1 MIELEGDER
10 LLWMQS
16 DALERWLVEKSDL
29 LYDDPKLEA
38 YLTDIAKELL
48 GQILGT
54 TEPNIRVHVLR
65 SPELNA
71 YALPNGALFLHTGI
85 LARMDNEAQ
94 LAVLIGHELAH
105 FTHRHQHAQMH
116 AERRRMLFGTI
127 FGSLLGAAL
136 GGGEYAQLGAQLGGQ
151 SGQIFAMASV
161 TGYSRNRERE
171 ADEIGLKAAASLG
184 YDPREGIALFEHLR
198 DEIEAY
204 DLHEKYFFS
213 THPRIVERIESF
225 NELMTSGELKT
236 AIEPRVGADAFSM
249 QIVDLLLDNA
259 ELDLAA
265 GREESAHV
273 AIDRH
278 IELEPDDARG
288 YLLKGEYLRHVG
300 RAGRDYGE
308 AIASYERA
316 IQQDVGYADAYLAL
330 GLIGRVAGDAD
341 LSRGAFER
349 YAELRPNAI
358 DRPIVESYLGRQP
371 VDQSLGELGSELS
384 E

>member
-1 MIELEGDER
+1 
-10 LLWMQS
+10 
-16 DALERWLVEKSDL
+16 
-29 LYDDPKLEA
+29 
-38 YLTDIAKELL
+38 
-48 GQILGT
+48 
-54 TEPNIRVHVLR
+54 
-65 SPELNA
+65 
-71 YALPNGALFLHTGI
+71 
-85 LARMDNEAQ
+85 
-94 LAVLIGHELAH
+94 
-105 FTHRHQHAQMH
+105 
-116 AERRRMLFGTI
+116 
-127 FGSLLGAAL
+127 
-136 GGGEYAQLGAQLGGQ
+136 
-151 SGQIFAMASV
+151 
-161 TGYSRNRERE
+161 
-171 ADEIGLKAAASLG
+171 
-184 YDPREGIALFEHLR
+184 
-198 DEIEAY
+198 
-204 DLHEKYFFS
+204 
-213 THPRIVERIESF
+213 
-225 NELMTSGELKT
+225 MTSGELKT

>member
-273 AIDRH
+273 AIDRQ
-278 IELEPDDARG
+278 G
-288 YLLKGEYLRHVG
+288 V
-300 RAGRDYGE
+300 
-308 AIASYERA
+308 
-316 IQQDVGYADAYLAL
+316 
-330 GLIGRVAGDAD
+330 
-341 LSRGAFER
+341 
-349 YAELRPNAI
+349 
-358 DRPIVESYLGRQP
+358 
-371 VDQSLGELGSELS
+371 
-384 E
+384 